1 MFKVQTACQKFGPV
15 DLSQLR
21 YAESIGFT
29 FKSAPLYSTDV
40 QRAMSIS
47 SDGACEST
55 TSPTWPQ
62 NLDGAVTAG
71 VVGGLTD
78 IDATPAQYDESS
90 AKFKSGEYACV
101 KSEPDCSVSSTAAG

>member
-1 MFKVQTACQKFGPV
+1 MFEVQTACQKLGQV

-29 FKSAPLYSTDV
+29 FKSALLYSTDV

-71 VVGGLTD
+71 AVGGLTD

-90 AKFKSGEYACV
+90 AKLKSGEYTCV

>member
-1 MFKVQTACQKFGPV
+1 MRTPCQKFGHVVLCSVKYFEPFK
-15 DLSQLR
+15 
-21 YAESIGFT
+21 IGCT
-29 FKSAPLYSTDV
+29 VNSSPLYSADV

-62 NLDGAVTAG
+62 NLDGAGTAG
-71 VVGGLTD
+71 VVVGLTD

-90 AKFKSGEYACV
+90 AKLKSGEYACV